1 MLLTLTPTGGKLP
14 SVSMVFSPL
23 SFISFLTLEHSQI
36 FRIVVKDLEGVQ
48 EEDLKEKAKVG
59 YRADRILRLAKSF
72 RDEVVDPVW
81 LEARDR
87 TR

>member
-1 MLLTLTPTGGKLP
+1 MLLILIPAGDKLP
-14 SVSMVFSPL
+14 PVSMVVSPL
-23 SFISFLTLEHSQI
+23 SIISFLTLEYSQI
-36 FRIVVKDLEGVQ
+36 FRLGVKDLEGVQ

-72 RDEVVDPVW
+72 RDEEIDPVW
-81 LEARDR
+81 LEARER